1 MLVGASVAGSGM
13 ESMIEIDESMID
25 FFTVVLEI
33 IFSIIVGII
42 LVAAGFLIFNAFAM
56 SVLQRN
62 KQIGMMRALGSSPKQ
77 IRQQLLAESFMVGG
91 LGSLIGIAI
100 GPFLGRLV
108 LEMMVYFGAGVGKG
122 SVSLRSIVLAI
133 VMGIGISLLAVL
145 VPARRATQISPMA
158 AIRQDEAEGGRVL
171 KKVLRRKKNGQNNWI
186 IFIISTAKPAW
197 CCPAAQ
203 DITRCDF

>member
-108 LEMMVYFGAGVGKG
+108 LEMMVY
-122 SVSLRSIVLAI
+122 S
-133 VMGIGISLLAVL
+133 
-145 VPARRATQISPMA
+145 
-158 AIRQDEAEGGRVL
+158 
-171 KKVLRRKKNGQNNWI
+171 
-186 IFIISTAKPAW
+186 
-197 CCPAAQ
+197 C
-203 DITRCDF
+203 

>member
-1 MLVGASVAGSGM
+1 MRNLSIWILAWRSLAQQPLRSVFSALTVALGGGMLVGASVAGSGI
-13 ESMIEIDESMID
+13 ESMIEINESMID

-33 IFSIIVGII
+33 IFSIIGGII

-108 LEMMVYFGAGVGKG
+108 LEMMVY
-122 SVSLRSIVLAI
+122 S
-133 VMGIGISLLAVL
+133 
-145 VPARRATQISPMA
+145 
-158 AIRQDEAEGGRVL
+158 
-171 KKVLRRKKNGQNNWI
+171 
-186 IFIISTAKPAW
+186 
-197 CCPAAQ
+197 C
-203 DITRCDF
+203 